1 MRNGDVLFAV
11 IETPSKTN
19 FTERVDISLDDQ
31 QFEDLED
38 VLSETFKDI
47 EASKNEEP
55 ATDVTQMVVQ
65 IVEEA
70 IENREIPAEIPAK
83 VTITVEGD
91 DSIDI
96 PNVELGE
103 MDQESIKMKVV
114 IPSNGEEQASE
125 KVAFEVPLNQNADF
139 DQLSQDMI
147 S

>member
-1 MRNGDVLFAV
+1 MVRGDGDVLFAV
-11 IETPSKTN
+11 IETPSKKN

-31 QFEDLED
+31 QFKDLED

-47 EASKNEEP
+47 EASNNNEP
-55 ATDVTQMVVQ
+55 VKDVTQMVVQ

-91 DSIDI
+91 DSIDV
-96 PNVELGE
+96 PNVELEE

-114 IPSNGEEQASE
+114 IP
-125 KVAFEVPLNQNADF
+125 
-139 DQLSQDMI
+139 
-147 S
+147 